1 LLFKLLI
8 SQLNYFFLN
17 PAGHF
22 GLLPETFLTIL
33 PFTQEIDLIVTLA
46 GAFAAG
52 AFAAGAAAS

>member
-1 LLFKLLI
+1 LP
-8 SQLNYFFLN
+8 LNYFFLN

-22 GLLPETFLTIL
+22 GLLPETLFTIF
-33 PFTQEIDLIVTLA
+33 PFAQEIDLIVTFAGAFAA